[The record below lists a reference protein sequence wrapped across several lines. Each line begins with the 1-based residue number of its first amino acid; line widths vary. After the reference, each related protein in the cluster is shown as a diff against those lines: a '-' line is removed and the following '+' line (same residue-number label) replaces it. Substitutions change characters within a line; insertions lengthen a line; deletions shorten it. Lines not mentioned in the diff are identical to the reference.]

1 MGLQI
6 ISETAEAVSK
16 QPLFSQAEQQFIMEF
31 AFKTNDGE
39 LTNKLMEELAKQEKD
54 ANAIMVRYTAM
65 LDEKPQWIGRIENLL
80 VALERYRL
88 EEEKAVNHLADI
100 LKAYGIDMSAEE
112 IRKINTDDLKERI
125 KKETVLL

>member
-39 LTNKLMEELAKQEKD
+39 LTDKLMEELAKQEKD

-80 VALERYRL
+80 VALERYRM
-88 EEEKAVNHLADI
+88 EEEKAVNHLAEI
-100 LKAYGIDMSAEE
+100 LSAYGIDVSAEE

-125 KKETVLL
+125 KKEAALL